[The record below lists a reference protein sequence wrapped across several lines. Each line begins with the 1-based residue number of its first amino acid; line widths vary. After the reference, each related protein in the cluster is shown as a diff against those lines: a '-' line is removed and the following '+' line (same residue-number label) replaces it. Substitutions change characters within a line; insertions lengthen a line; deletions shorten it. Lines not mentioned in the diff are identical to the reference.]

1 MKLTFRNGSVFDVVS
16 PLNSTRGGRRNAGIL
31 DEYRDHDADDLNEIV
46 LPLLNVTRK
55 MKNGVE
61 NPKEPHQVQIWISS
75 ASDKNTYCYDKTIE
89 MPKQYFIMFNRLK
102 KEVTEPRYA
111 LYFLYNS
118 RNQIENINR
127 RFSLGKE
134 KTRMY
139 KVWEYVKNNYYI
151 LLPEYYKKSE
161 GIIHTYENQNTK
173 GNTPRRKNKLL
184 EE

>member
-1 MKLTFRNGSVFDVVS
+1 MKCKYCGKNITESTSTFHKGEDYYCNE
-16 PLNSTRGGRRNAGIL
+16 LCYIHTL
-31 DEYRDHDADDLNEIV
+31 DKIYNKKVNE
-46 LPLLNVTRK
+46 LLQYYFTN
-55 MKNGVE
+55 N
-61 NPKEPHQVQIWISS
+61 
-75 ASDKNTYCYDKTIE
+75 DKTIE

-134 KTRMY
+134 NTRMY
-139 KVWEYVKNNYYI
+139 KIWEYIKNNYYI

-173 GNTPRRKNKLL
+173 GKSPRRKNKLL